1 MNQIVLAERMAQLSE
16 SATLALNARAKQL
29 AAEGKTIYNLTAGE
43 LATET
48 PDYIQEAVAQ
58 TLRFNKYTPVA
69 GLPELREQLA
79 TESRAFYGL
88 DWIEPAN
95 VVVTAGAKPAL
106 FAVLQTLLNP
116 GDEVIVPVPAWSV
129 TYYPLI
135 ELAGGKVVEVP
146 LTVDYDLDPA
156 AIVAQLSDKT
166 RAIIINSPHNPT
178 GTVFSGTALRELAEL
193 LKGRG
198 VTVIADD
205 IYSKLVY
212 QDDFTLAA
220 SCEFEQLIIVNG
232 FSKSQALTGWRI
244 GYLIANTEVAQAV
257 TSLLSHVT
265 GNAAVP
271 SQHAALAA
279 LTRHDRPPQAT
290 IDALKRQRQ
299 MVVDALSGI
308 PGIKHNIP
316 GGAFYVFI
324 DLRELTDNSAEWC
337 ERLLLEAG
345 VALVPGEAFSAPGF
359 VRLTFVT
366 DESTLQA
373 ALEQIR
379 DFVTK
384 GTK

>member
-16 SATLALNARAKQL
+16 SVTLALNARAKQL

-48 PDYIQEAVAQ
+48 PDYIQEAVSQ
-58 TLRFNKYTPVA
+58 SLKLNKYTPVA
-69 GLPELREQLA
+69 GLPELRDQIA
-79 TESRAFYGL
+79 AESRAFYGL
-88 DWIEPAN
+88 DWIEAAN

-106 FAVLQTLLNP
+106 FAALQVLLNP

-135 ELAGGKVVEVP
+135 ELAGGKVVEAP
-146 LTVDYDLDPA
+146 LTAEFDLDPA
-156 AIVAQLSDKT
+156 AITARLSDKT
-166 RAIIINSPHNPT
+166 KVIIINSPNNPT
-178 GTVFSGTALRELAEL
+178 GAIFSDAALQELVKC

-198 VTVIADD
+198 ITIIADD

-212 QDDFTLAA
+212 QDDFTLVA
-220 SCEFEQLIIVNG
+220 SCGFEQVIIVNG

-244 GYLIANTEVAQAV
+244 GYLIADQHVAHAA

-265 GNAAVP
+265 GNAAVL
-271 SQHAALAA
+271 SQQAALAA
-279 LTRHDRPPQAT
+279 VAKHDRPPQAT
-290 IDALKRQRQ
+290 LKALTKQRQ
-299 MVVDALSGI
+299 MVVEALSDI
-308 PGIKHNIP
+308 PGLKHNIP

-324 DLRELTDNSAEWC
+324 DVRDIADNSAEWC
-337 ERLLLEAG
+337 ERLLVEAG

-366 DESTLQA
+366 DETTLQA
-373 ALEQIR
+373 ALAQIKN
-379 DFVTK
+379 FITHN
-384 GTK
+384 